1 MLSRS
6 EIERREEQF
15 QYLQT
20 RVGLPNGMKNPVV
33 SMIIQCLDN
42 DLSRRPKT
50 QQLITMLEKIRVDTE
65 GPHGDIVKMDAIRHV
80 VTMRKLHK
88 MNTEFKVRKIIILF
102 TNENFIKCM
111 FELLDH
117 SGREFYYSQRK
128 IR

>member
-88 MNTEFKVRKIIILF
+88 MNTEFKVRKKIILF
-102 TNENFIKCM
+102 TNEI
-111 FELLDH
+111 
-117 SGREFYYSQRK
+117 S
-128 IR
+128 